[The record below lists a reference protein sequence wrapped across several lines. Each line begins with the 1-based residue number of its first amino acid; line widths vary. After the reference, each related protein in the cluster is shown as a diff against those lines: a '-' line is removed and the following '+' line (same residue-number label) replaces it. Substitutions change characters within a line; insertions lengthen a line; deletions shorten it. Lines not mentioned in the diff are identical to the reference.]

1 MCAVSLLA
9 SETSAWQPFAWVPS
23 ASVLASVPFE
33 SAVLASVL
41 ASTQPNSVPSA
52 MIAVPLLVPM
62 PSTMFVVW
70 GLVMA
75 HQLQELAAD
84 GAGVGAG
91 ANLCRMT
98 PTRRG
103 GTSD

>member
-1 MCAVSLLA
+1 M
-9 SETSAWQPFAWVPS
+9 
-23 ASVLASVPFE
+23 
-33 SAVLASVL
+33 LASVL
-41 ASTQPNSVPSA
+41 ASTQPTSVPSA
-52 MIAVPLLVPM
+52 ICAAPLLGPM

-70 GLVMA
+70 VLAMV

-91 ANLCRMT
+91 ANLFMMT

-103 GTSD
+103 RTSDSTPTMITRRPDGGERERSCINGGERKLH